1 MSFSRRTLLKA
12 SAASAVLGG
21 IGAPLVARAQAAEFT
36 YKYANNLP
44 DGHPMNARAKE
55 MAAAIK
61 AETNGRFDLQIFPNN
76 QLGSDTDMLS
86 QIRSGGVEFFTLSGL
101 ILATLVPA
109 ASISGIGFAFP
120 DYDTV
125 WKAMDGGL
133 GAHIRGEITKANLV
147 VMDKIWDNGF
157 RQTTSSTK
165 PINGPDD
172 LKGFKIRV
180 PVSPL
185 WTSMF
190 KAFDAAPASIN
201 FSEVYSAL
209 QTKIVEG
216 QENPLAIISTAKL
229 YEVQKFCSLTNHM
242 WDGFWFLANRR
253 AWEKLP
259 EDVRDHRRQEH
270 QRGGRQGARGRRQ
283 AECRAAAGTGRQGP
297 HLQPAQRDAV
307 PRQAALG
314 RLLRGME
321 RQIRRPGLGA
331 ARKVRRQAVVSS
343 VDEGAVMAHAEL
355 SEGVGGEVGQSPRR
369 RSLLASLEHAL
380 GMLVEIPAA
389 LLVVAEIVILFA
401 GVVARYALHRPLI
414 WSDELAS
421 ILFLWLAMLGAAVA
435 FRRAE
440 HMRMTAVVASAKPAM
455 RAYLDLVA
463 TVAALAFLLLIAWP
477 ALRIRL
483 RGKLHHHAGA
493 ADHQYLARRGAAGRH
508 RA

>member
-1 MSFSRRTLLKA
+1 MSFSRRALLKA
-12 SAASAVLGG
+12 SAAAAVSGG
-21 IGAPLVARAQAAEFT
+21 IGAPFVARAQQAEFT

-44 DGHPMNARAKE
+44 DAHPMNARAKE

-109 ASISGIGFAFP
+109 ASINGIGFAFP

-125 WKAMDGGL
+125 WKAMDGEL
-133 GAHIRGEITKANLV
+133 GAFIRREITKTNLV

-157 RQTTSSTK
+157 RETTSSTK

-172 LKGFKIRV
+172 FKGFKIRV

-209 QTKIVEG
+209 QTRIVEG

-229 YEVQKFCSLTNHM
+229 YEVQKYCSLTNHM

-259 EDVRDHRRQEH
+259 EDVRTIVAKNINAAGVNERADVAKLNAGLRQELAGKGLTFN
-270 QRGGRQGARGRRQ
+270 QLDIAPFREKLRSAGFYAEWRG
-283 AECRAAAGTGRQGP
+283 
-297 HLQPAQRDAV
+297 
-307 PRQAALG
+307 
-314 RLLRGME
+314 
-321 RQIRRPGLGA
+321 
-331 ARKVRRQAVVSS
+331 KY
-343 VDEGAVMAHAEL
+343 
-355 SEGVGGEVGQSPRR
+355 GEE
-369 RSLLASLEHAL
+369 AW
-380 GMLVEIPAA
+380 A
-389 LLVVAEIVILFA
+389 LLEKSV
-401 GVVARYALHRPLI
+401 
-414 WSDELAS
+414 
-421 ILFLWLAMLGAAVA
+421 
-435 FRRAE
+435 
-440 HMRMTAVVASAKPAM
+440 
-455 RAYLDLVA
+455 
-463 TVAALAFLLLIAWP
+463 
-477 ALRIRL
+477 
-483 RGKLHHHAGA
+483 GKLS
-493 ADHQYLARRGAAGRH
+493 
-508 RA
+508 